1 MPILGEASKSSLR
14 VAKSGSTRGE
24 ADFLYRF
31 FYTASWGAWS
41 LSQGT
46 QEQGREH
53 SGRGANPHSHT
64 MDNLEMPI
72 YLPTTHVF
80 GLGEE
85 IPLRD
90 DAAGPPQDQDPA
102 GSGGAIAALS
112 CPRGPPPGYQRG
124 DGPNAAGQY
133 HRGIQQPL
141 VQPHRSQKIEA
152 VKDYFRR
159 TSKKQ
164 TTWTQKKTPPRLQT
178 RTCGGCK
185 PPSLGKAPARL
196 RQPRRKLRPSLHDF
210 PPTRKHPHTHTHT
223 HSHPPDCLE

>member
-1 MPILGEASKSSLR
+1 MAGEIGVYGKYYDRENGKRENIRNIYGYREYLTQKKQIASNKTGR
-14 VAKSGSTRGE
+14 
-24 ADFLYRF
+24 
-31 FYTASWGAWS
+31 
-41 LSQGT
+41 GT
-46 QEQGREH
+46 QSNHKIISR
-53 SGRGANPHSHT
+53 R
-64 MDNLEMPI
+64 DN
-72 YLPTTHVF
+72 VW
-80 GLGEE
+80 
-85 IPLRD
+85 D